1 MTIKPARVVTYGR
14 DPSWG
19 FRVLGPN
26 SEVLASRWGFRTDH
40 QARQAGIAASLAM
53 TSSLIASDSDRNR
66 ISRDLLKGGPSA

>member
-1 MTIKPARVVTYGR
+1 MTIKPSRVVTYGR

-26 SEVLASRWGFRTDH
+26 SEVLASRWGFKTDH

-53 TSSLIASDSDRNR
+53 SSSLISGDGERNR
-66 ISRDLLKGGPSA
+66 ISRELLKGGPSA

>member
-1 MTIKPARVVTYGR
+1 MTIKPSRVVTYGR

-40 QARQAGIAASLAM
+40 EARQAGIAASLAM
-53 TSSLIASDSDRNR
+53 TSSLVAGEGERKR